1 MIQKQI
7 LFLTNWYPTNENPSF
22 GIFVKRHAEAIAQ
35 NFNVTIV
42 HLNFRRG
49 NGLIHYSFDKKETPL
64 NEYELN
70 FSGFFYRVV
79 YYLPGLVAWILYRK
93 LRGIHAA
100 NKFDMIISNVI
111 FNSGIVGHYL
121 SKRLNIKQ
129 VHIEH
134 WSGIQNFLRKNI
146 LRKRALKALINMESI
161 IVVSK
166 QLKESINQIDKNIN
180 VQIVPNV
187 ISDYFVYNEQFIK
200 EHELSFLAVANWK
213 YPKRLDLLL
222 DGLTSFHF
230 ENPEIIFVLKLIGQ
244 GPLISDKLLSDL
256 PFKFERIPIID
267 NMDLPKIYNQS
278 DFLLHFSDFE
288 TFSIVP
294 LEALACGCPVIGSR
308 VGVLPEFINE
318 KNGRLVENYV
328 KSISN
333 AIRESIHSKYSR
345 KDISN
350 QIIYL
355 FSKDIVA
362 AKFRQILQDF

>member
-146 LRKRALKALINMESI
+146 WQA
-161 IVVSK
+161 
-166 QLKESINQIDKNIN
+166 
-180 VQIVPNV
+180 
-187 ISDYFVYNEQFIK
+187 
-200 EHELSFLAVANWK
+200 
-213 YPKRLDLLL
+213 
-222 DGLTSFHF
+222 
-230 ENPEIIFVLKLIGQ
+230 
-244 GPLISDKLLSDL
+244 
-256 PFKFERIPIID
+256 
-267 NMDLPKIYNQS
+267 
-278 DFLLHFSDFE
+278 
-288 TFSIVP
+288 
-294 LEALACGCPVIGSR
+294 
-308 VGVLPEFINE
+308 
-318 KNGRLVENYV
+318 
-328 KSISN
+328 
-333 AIRESIHSKYSR
+333 
-345 KDISN
+345 
-350 QIIYL
+350 
-355 FSKDIVA
+355 
-362 AKFRQILQDF
+362 